1 MAADLRR
8 IDLASLALFEAVAE
22 AGSLT
27 AACARANL
35 ALAAGSRRMAELE
48 QAMGA
53 ALLLRTARGMR
64 LTAAGEAA
72 LAHWRAAA
80 RTLERMVVE
89 AADAADGATGQLRVA
104 ASASVVVQF
113 LPALLPPFL
122 AAHPALRLDLREMT
136 SSQAADALRAGAVEL
151 ALLDA
156 AHVGADLDWL
166 PWRQDRLVAVLPPAH
181 PLRAGAPARLPFA
194 ALLPFDLVGLDH
206 RTALHALL
214 RRGAAEAGAAL
225 RLRVQVHSF
234 EAVALLVR
242 AGLGAAV
249 LPDGVARGQ
258 LAAGGIARIPLSDAW
273 AVRRHVLAARDM
285 AALPPPAAAFA
296 LALRGSRRGASRNG
310 DGAAGAAGLA
320 SPPGGTSDWNA
331 TPSRASPRR
340 R

>member
-8 IDLASLALFEAVAE
+8 LDLTSLALFAAVADT
-22 AGSLT
+22 GSLT
-27 AACARANL
+27 AACGRANL
-35 ALAAGSRRMAELE
+35 ALAAGSRRIAELE
-48 QAMGA
+48 QAVGA
-53 ALLLRTARGMR
+53 ALLVRNARGMR

-72 LAHWRAAA
+72 LAHWRGAA

-89 AADAADGATGQLRVA
+89 ANDAAVGATGQLRVA

-113 LPALLPPFL
+113 LPSVLPPFL

-136 SSQAADALRAGAVEL
+136 SGQAAEALRAGTVEL
-151 ALLDA
+151 ALMDA
-156 AHVGADLDWL
+156 AHVGADLDWRS
-166 PWRQDRLVAVLPPAH
+166 WRQDRLVAVLPPGHA
-181 PLRAGAPARLPFA
+181 LRTERPTPLPFA

-258 LAAGGIARIPLSDAW
+258 LAAGGIARVPLADSW
-273 AVRRHVLAARDM
+273 AVRRHVLAARD
-285 AALPPPAAAFA
+285 LSRLPPAAAAFA
-296 LALRGSRRGASRNG
+296 QALRDPRSRASRNS
-310 DGAAGAAGLA
+310 DGASVPAALA
-320 SPPGGTSDWNA
+320 SRPGRTPDWTV
-331 TPSRASPRR
+331 TPSRGSPRR